1 MANAAADAAL
11 VAQLCAAHAVA
22 LGIPGEWPAPG
33 TNATVEQWQRCGG
46 LGLLAKWLKRENLQI
61 IHERIF
67 GSLAVHRAVMDAR
80 RNLGRQSGTNEHGP
94 VTYVQGRPVWG
105 EGLSGVS
112 IEAVRPWRSGDHW
125 TVYEDG
131 IPCGRGWKRGGA
143 RFLML

>member
-1 MANAAADAAL
+1 MHLRTVAEDVAYVTASVAGCTTDAAL
-11 VAQLCAAHAVA
+11 ACEGAYVQIANL
-22 LGIPGEWPAPG
+22 
-33 TNATVEQWQRCGG
+33 
-46 LGLLAKWLKRENLQI
+46 LKRENLQI